1 MASLGADFVSEFVG
15 TAILILF
22 GNGVNATVLLAKSK
36 GFNGGWLLISFGWG
50 LGVFAGVSVSYTSGA
65 YLNPAVT
72 VAELIAGKMST
83 GVVGALV
90 YIVAEILG
98 GVLGAVLTWA
108 AFKKQFDATE
118 DPVSILGVF
127 STSAEVP
134 NRFWNMVTEVIAT
147 FALVYVVL
155 AFSNGGTPAS
165 LGGLPVA
172 LLVVGIGASLGGPTG
187 YAINP
192 ARDLGP
198 RIAHSLLPIAHKGS
212 SEWPYAWIPI
222 LGPVIG
228 GAIAGAVSYVLLP
241 IVHP

>member
-1 MASLGADFVSEFVG
+1 MGALGADFVSEFIG
-15 TAILILF
+15 TAVLILF

-72 VAELIAGKMST
+72 VGELIAGNLTT
-83 GVVGALV
+83 GVVGAIV
-90 YIVAEILG
+90 YIAAEILG
-98 GVLGAVLTWA
+98 GVFGGVLAWA
-108 AFKKQFDATE
+108 AFKRQFDATE

-127 STSAEVP
+127 STSPEVP
-134 NRFWNMVTEVIAT
+134 DRIWNIVTEVIAT

-155 AFSNGGTPAS
+155 AFANGGTPAN
-165 LGGLPVA
+165 LGALPVA

-198 RIAHSLLPIAHKGS
+198 RIAHAILPIPHKGPS
-212 SEWPYAWIPI
+212 QWGYAWVPI
-222 LGPVIG
+222 VGPVIG
-228 GAIAGAVSYVLLP
+228 GALAGALSYVFLP
-241 IVHP
+241 IVHH